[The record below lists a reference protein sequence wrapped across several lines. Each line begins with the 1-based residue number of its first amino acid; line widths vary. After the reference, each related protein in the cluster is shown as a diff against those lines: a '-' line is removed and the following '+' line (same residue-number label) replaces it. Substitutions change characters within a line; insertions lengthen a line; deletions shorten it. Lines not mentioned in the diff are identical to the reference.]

1 MNYRVIVNHGMGVG
15 DWLNK
20 LSEIYF
26 DVEKRGYKQI
36 KLISNNDTIKY
47 GYIEIANSYFNKLP
61 CEVEYEYQNV
71 NNIENDHEY
80 LGPYWPVKKRYQGG
94 NSVVVYA
101 CICNQLYMRSNITK
115 CFTELEAD
123 LLYQKLDDE
132 GIEYVCLEDLNPD
145 HRNPYY
151 RNKAKRLRSDEEF
164 VEYIFNMLATCKC
177 YIGSEC
183 FYTHLCKAMGV
194 PFICLDKRT
203 YNNNSKYYFSDLVNT
218 KVYGRADVLI
228 SNING
233 EAVQVVSST
242 DCKSAV

>member
-94 NSVVVYA
+94 NSVVVYT

-132 GIEYVCLEDLNPD
+132 GIDYVCLEDLNPD